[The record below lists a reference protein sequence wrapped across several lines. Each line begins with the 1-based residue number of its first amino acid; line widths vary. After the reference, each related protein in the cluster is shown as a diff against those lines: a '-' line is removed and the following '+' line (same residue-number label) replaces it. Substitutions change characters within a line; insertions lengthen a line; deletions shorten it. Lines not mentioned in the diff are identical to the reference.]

1 MARPLR
7 INLPGVFHH
16 VMNRSIL
23 GLHIFS
29 EDADCLFFINL
40 LHKFSLRYN
49 IVVIAYSLM
58 PNHFHLFVYDPDGN
72 LSEFMHDLSATFASA
87 YNCRHERY
95 GHVFQGRF
103 KSQVVDSS
111 KYARVVSRYIHLNIV
126 NTSRH
131 VNASV
136 EEKLELL
143 KEFRWSSLAYYLY
156 PSAANDIP
164 WFDPTEVLNQFGSD
178 RTEQIKN
185 YMQFVLQGLTMSHDE
200 IRNEVFDHMV
210 EQCVIGSGKFLD
222 KIKDEVRAIPTTNP
236 RAAKLTSVPL
246 DTLEKS
252 VMLMP
257 GINYENLH
265 SRGRGRTVF
274 RNAIIYIASDV
285 SMSKATLTE
294 IGKQFGDLTVSSVS
308 RIIKKVNNALKANG
322 TFRNLLLC
330 MEECLYSRSYDRL
343 ASLDIS
349 CIRTSYG

>member
-7 INLPGVFHH
+7 INLPGLFHH
-16 VMNRSIL
+16 VMNRGNACL
-23 GLHIFS
+23 QIFF
-29 EDADCLFFINL
+29 EDADYYLFLNA
-40 LHKFSLRYN
+40 LHTFSIRYN
-49 IVVIAYSLM
+49 IVVIAFSIM
-58 PNHFHLFVYDPDGN
+58 PNHFHLFVYDPEGN
-72 LSEFMHDLSATFASA
+72 LSKFMHDLSSTFAA
-87 YNCRHERY
+87 KYNRRHNQA

-126 NTSRH
+126 NTRQFAD
-131 VNASV
+131 ASV
-136 EEKLELL
+136 EEKIELL
-143 KEFRWSSLAYYLY
+143 KEFRWSSLAYYLS

-200 IRNEVFDHMV
+200 IRNEVFDNVV

-246 DTLEKS
+246 DTLEES

-265 SRGRGRTVF
+265 SRGRGRTAF
-274 RNAIIYIASDV
+274 RNAIIYLASDV

-308 RIIKKVNNALKANG
+308 RIIKKVNNALTANG

>member
-29 EDADCLFFINL
+29 EDADCLLFINL

-49 IVVIAYSLM
+49 IVVIAYALM

-111 KYARVVSRYIHLNIV
+111 KYARDLSRYIHLNIV
-126 NTSRH
+126 NTSRYAD
-131 VNASV
+131 ASV
-136 EEKLELL
+136 EEKIKLL
-143 KEFRWSSLAYYLY
+143 KEFRWSSLAYYLS
-156 PSAANDIP
+156 PGSANDIP
-164 WFDPTEVLNQFGSD
+164 WFDPQEVLNQFGSGYA
-178 RTEQIKN
+178 EQIKN
-185 YMQFVLQGLTMSHDE
+185 YMQYLLQGLTMSPDD
-200 IRNEVFDHMV
+200 IRGEVFDHMV
-210 EQCVIGSGKFLD
+210 EQCVIGDGEFLD
-222 KIKDEVRAIPTTNP
+222 KIKDLVRTIPTTNP

-246 DTLEKS
+246 NTLEES
-252 VMLMP
+252 VMLMS

-265 SRGRGRTVF
+265 SRGRGRTAY
-274 RNAIIYIASDV
+274 RNAIIYLASDV

-294 IGKQFGDLTVSSVS
+294 IGKQFGGLTVSSVS
-308 RIIKKVNNALKANG
+308 RIIQKVNNALTANG
-322 TFRNLLLC
+322 PFRNLLLC

-343 ASLDIS
+343 ASLDSS
-349 CIRTSYG
+349 CIRTAYG